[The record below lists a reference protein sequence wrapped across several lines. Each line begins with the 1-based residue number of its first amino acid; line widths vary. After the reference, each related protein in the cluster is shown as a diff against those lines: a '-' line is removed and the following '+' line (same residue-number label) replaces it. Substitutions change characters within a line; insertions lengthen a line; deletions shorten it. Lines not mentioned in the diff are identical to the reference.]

1 MEHLCSLE
9 EEEGELVL
17 EEGEE
22 AVVGDLRLQL
32 GKPEGELDFVFY
44 QERLVGVDGF
54 LEELK
59 DYYFDQV
66 LVVSAVKDCPL

>member
-22 AVVGDLRLQL
+22 AVVGDHHLQL
-32 GKPEGELDFVFY
+32 GEVEGELDFVFF
-44 QERLVGVDGF
+44 QERMVGVDDF